1 MTVERLLELQRLNMI
16 LSILPKELM
25 DKEQVEDADGN
36 LINLKSM
43 IDRFKE
49 LQNEF
54 MKPYVISKASRE
66 E

>member
-1 MTVERLLELQRLNMI
+1 MN
-16 LSILPKELM
+16 
-25 DKEQVEDADGN
+25 KEQVEDADGN
-36 LINLKSM
+36 LINLKAM

-54 MKPYVISKASRE
+54 MKPYVISKTSKE

>member
-1 MTVERLLELQRLNMI
+1 MTVERLLELQQLNII

-25 DKEQVEDADGN
+25 DKEQVEDAEGN
-36 LINLKSM
+36 LINLKAM
-43 IDRFKE
+43 VDRFKE
-49 LQNEF
+49 LQSEF

>member
-1 MTVERLLELQRLNMI
+1 MTVERLLELQQLNAI

-25 DKEQVEDADGN
+25 DKEQVIDSDGN
-36 LINLKSM
+36 LINLKAM
-43 IDRFKE
+43 IDKFKE

-54 MKPYVISKASRE
+54 MKPYVISKTSKE

>member
-1 MTVERLLELQRLNMI
+1 MTVERLLELQRLSMI

-36 LINLKSM
+36 LINLKAM

>member
-1 MTVERLLELQRLNMI
+1 MIVERLLELQQLNAV
-16 LSILPKELM
+16 LSILPKKLIN
-25 DKEQVEDADGN
+25 KEQIEDADGN
-36 LINLKSM
+36 LINLKAM

-54 MKPYVISKASRE
+54 MKPYVISKTSKE

>member
-1 MTVERLLELQRLNMI
+1 MTVERLLELQQLNAI

-25 DKEQVEDADGN
+25 DKEHVTDSDGN
-36 LINLKSM
+36 LINLKAM
-43 IDRFKE
+43 IDKFKE

-54 MKPYVISKASRE
+54 MKPYVINKASRE

>member
-1 MTVERLLELQRLNMI
+1 MTVERLLELQQLNII

-25 DKEQVEDADGN
+25 DKEQVEDANGN
-36 LINLKSM
+36 LINLKAM
-43 IDRFKE
+43 VDRFKE
-49 LQNEF
+49 LQSEF